1 MAETQVRRKD
11 WAAWVTVLAEFWLG
25 APAPAQPLQLASRL
39 VSVEVKTV
47 ETSGEHGTVTYD
59 LISRTVH
66 GVVDPGDAVV
76 GLAALPKNQQGL
88 YDYASDFEI
97 IAPPRVRRP
106 TRPSMWTPR
115 TAARRSPGAHWV
127 ALWRATASPTPAC
140 SGRRRFPAVF
150 PKSAQGVGLIIMRDF
165 ARWLAGRTP
174 QTKVTGGPFSPP
186 P

>member
-11 WAAWVTVLAEFWLG
+11 WAAWVTVLAEFCLG

-59 LISRTVH
+59 LIRRTVH

-127 ALWRATASPTPAC
+127 ALWRATASPRPRAVADGDFRRC
-140 SGRRRFPAVF
+140 SKKRPGRGLDHHARFRP
-150 PKSAQGVGLIIMRDF
+150 
-165 ARWLAGRTP
+165 LAGGTDP